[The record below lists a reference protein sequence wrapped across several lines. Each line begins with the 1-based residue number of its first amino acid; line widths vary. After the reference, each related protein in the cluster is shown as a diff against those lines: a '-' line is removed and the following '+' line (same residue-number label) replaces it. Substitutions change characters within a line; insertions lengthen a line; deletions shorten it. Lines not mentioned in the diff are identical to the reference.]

1 VTMSKGWLQNRYE
14 YWFFTNDWENQI
26 Q

>member
-1 VTMSKGWLQNRYE
+1 MSKGWLQNRYE

>member
-1 VTMSKGWLQNRYE
+1 MSKGWLQNRYE
-14 YWFFTNDWENQI
+14 YWFFTNEWENQI